1 MERCPEMRGMS
12 LPACFLVT
20 AGRELV
26 IVPEVSGWEQQ

>member
-1 MERCPEMRGMS
+1 METCPKMRGTS
-12 LPACFLVT
+12 LPACFPVI